1 MLSARLSAQKRAKRS
16 SIRLGLPVNQAA
28 EILVEQNLSL
38 VEALARKIL
47 KKLPSFVELEDLV
60 GFGQLGLV
68 EASRRFDP
76 TRGVL
81 FKTFAY
87 YRIRG
92 AIFDGIRK
100 MSWFKGAGGKEVTFA
115 ASSNEVLRESAEEDM
130 GSGRRILSVEEQIER
145 TRDLIEN
152 IAAAKILSLDAD
164 ESPVEIARDEAGP
177 DEIAEVADLSSVM
190 RDCVSK
196 LDEKERIVIEGY
208 YFNHLTLEE
217 AGAKI
222 GLSKSWTCRL
232 HARALKKLLALC
244 RECGIEGAA

>member
-1 MLSARLSAQKRAKRS
+1 MS
-16 SIRLGLPVNQAA
+16 QAA
-28 EILVEQNLSL
+28 ENLVEQNLSL

-47 KKLPSFVELEDLV
+47 RSLPSFVEVEDLI

-76 TRGVL
+76 SRGVL

-100 MSWFKGAGGKEVTFA
+100 MSWFKGAANRQTTFEA
-115 ASSNEVLRESAEEDM
+115 ASNEVLQESAESDM
-130 GSGRRILSVEEQIER
+130 GGGRRILSVEEQIER
-145 TRDLIEN
+145 TKDLIEN
-152 IAAAKILSLDAD
+152 IAAARILSLDAD
-164 ESPVEIARDEAGP
+164 EAPVELANEEALP
-177 DEIAEVADLSSVM
+177 DEVTEVAELSTVM
-190 RDCVSK
+190 RACICK
-196 LDEKERIVIEGY
+196 LDKKERGVIEDY

-217 AGAKI
+217 AGAKF
-222 GLSKSWTCRL
+222 GLSKSWTSRL

-244 RECGIEGAA
+244 RESGIEGPG